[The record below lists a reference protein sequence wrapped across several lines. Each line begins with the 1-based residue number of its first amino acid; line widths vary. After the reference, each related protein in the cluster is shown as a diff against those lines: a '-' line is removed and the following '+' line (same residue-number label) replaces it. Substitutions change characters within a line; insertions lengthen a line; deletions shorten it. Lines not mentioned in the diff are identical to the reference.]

1 MTLRLSMQVVLLY
14 LAVAASSCNSSCV
27 HRVCC
32 RMCDLCLEQLW
43 KLSCGTKA
51 ALAVSLQSSESSDLL
66 KIRFLITVERQVE
79 TELRSMLTC
88 KSTLHKK

>member
-1 MTLRLSMQVVLLY
+1 MQVALLSF
-14 LAVAASSCNSSCV
+14 AVAASSCYSPSV

-32 RMCDLCLEQLW
+32 RMSGLYLEQLW

-51 ALAVSLQSSESSDLL
+51 APAVSLQSSESNDLL
-66 KIRFLITVERQVE
+66 KIRFLITLERQVE